1 MTGTII
7 NAAAIL
13 GGGILGVLIGS
24 RLKEKTSETVMQA
37 VSLVVIYIGIET
49 ASKGNHLVAILVG
62 LVIGGIIG
70 ELLGLETHLENL
82 GLAVEKKLNL
92 GRGRFALGFVT
103 TTILFCVGPM
113 AILGS
118 IQDGLGQGYEILLT
132 KSTLDGLSAIAF
144 SASLGFGVPFSAFS
158 VLLYQGTLTLLAGF
172 VGHLA
177 SPEILATISG
187 AGGILII
194 GIGLNML
201 GITKIRVTN
210 LLPGLVIAPIIV
222 SLI

>member
-7 NAAAIL
+7 NAAVVL
-13 GGGILGVLIGS
+13 GGGLLGVLIGS
-24 RLKEKTSETVMQA
+24 RFQEKTSETVMQA
-37 VSLVVIYIGIET
+37 VSLVVIFIGIET
-49 ASKGNHLVAILVG
+49 ASKGNHLVAILIG

-70 ELLGLETHLENL
+70 ELLGLETHLEHL
-82 GLAVEKKLNL
+82 GQAVEKKLNL

-132 KSTLDGLSAIAF
+132 KSTLDGLSAIAL

-158 VLLYQGTLTLLAGF
+158 VFLYQGTLTLLARF

-177 SPEILATISG
+177 TPEILATISG